1 MNRITENLPTPIK
14 LGLRDLNQNKLPTVV
29 LILLIAAIIAAF
41 LPPAMHQQTMR
52 WHLRS
57 AEIVTA
63 QEYFA
68 QSLEKENNPDLQ
80 AAWTFYAG
88 SEAPDLSELNLQISQ
103 MTTGFISFPDFNAPE
118 MEVNPEVVY
127 ATAATSAVMSADW
140 SDPNLPAKPTFT
152 QGRAP
157 EANNEIALSHELLQ
171 HFPGMDTLAVGDTLT
186 VGTDQFTDSDQHGT
200 YTVVGLY
207 DFPSSDDS
215 QPTLVSYYRSSLL
228 ASETIVEDA
237 LLLDRYFAFGPPLSP
252 ADTQDLAL
260 AISNAPDALPDPV
273 DWGIASLIDNKELRI
288 QVASTIPLDSEF
300 SGTSTPLGIN
310 EFVVELL
317 LVAAGV
323 LALITVISVPLYWQ
337 NSRRRKL
344 QFAQLERNGVGRY
357 GRLASRLVPALVI
370 GLSAGALGLAGAI
383 WRYSRVED
391 YVVPGSELPM
401 LVHATALTITASFI
415 LGLFPPLVASFLAFA
430 AERKS
435 GASLLREV
443 GESSELVHTPRGAL
457 QHPGPVAAIA
467 GIAGITLILVS
478 ALAGDGEVGLDS
490 WHTGASV
497 LGMIVGLCLIVV
509 AIYFGLA
516 ALLPHLSSASSRWP
530 LAARIAAREV
540 AGRLGSSISTIIP
553 VAAIAGLCGAMSVIG
568 RQHYLESR
576 EPTYASAPIEIAAY
590 LLPVVLLVVFFSL
603 LQSTEELRHSK
614 SALSHQGVLA
624 HEVAVIDGYRAV
636 ILTAVASPLGYL
648 VGMFAG
654 SMVLVYRQVE
664 TQDWCCGPGADTTF
678 KVAAL
683 APTLGTLI
691 IVVVPLLLAFPIGWV
706 AGRRNARLV
715 AAT

>member
-1 MNRITENLPTPIK
+1 
-14 LGLRDLNQNKLPTVV
+14 
-29 LILLIAAIIAAF
+29 
-41 LPPAMHQQTMR
+41 
-52 WHLRS
+52 
-57 AEIVTA
+57 
-63 QEYFA
+63 
-68 QSLEKENNPDLQ
+68 
-80 AAWTFYAG
+80 
-88 SEAPDLSELNLQISQ
+88 
-103 MTTGFISFPDFNAPE
+103 
-118 MEVNPEVVY
+118 
-127 ATAATSAVMSADW
+127 
-140 SDPNLPAKPTFT
+140 
-152 QGRAP
+152 
-157 EANNEIALSHELLQ
+157 
-171 HFPGMDTLAVGDTLT
+171 MDTLAVGDTLT

-215 QPTLVSYYRSSLL
+215 QPTLVNYYRSSLL

-237 LLLDRYFAFGPPLSP
+237 LLLDRYFAFGPPLSQ

-273 DWGIASLIDNKELRI
+273 DWGIASLSDNKELRI

-443 GESSELVHTPRGAL
+443 GESAEQNPVPNRQRLSHGQVASIAALVGLAL
-457 QHPGPVAAIA
+457 IVP
-467 GIAGITLILVS
+467 S
-478 ALAGDGEVGLDS
+478 ALWGNGHVSIRNWSDVVPLAGMLIGF
-490 WHTGASV
+490 GA
-497 LGMIVGLCLIVV
+497 IVV
-509 AIYFGLA
+509 AVYCAPA
-516 ALLPHLSSASSRWP
+516 ALLPRVFKAGTRLP
-530 LAARIAAREV
+530 LAARV
-540 AGRLGSSISTIIP
+540 AGREITGKLGSSINAIVP
-553 VAAIAGLCGAMSVIG
+553 VTAIVGIGSAASVIA
-568 RQHYLESR
+568 RQHYLEGRGSVY
-576 EPTYASAPIEIAAY
+576 ESVHLQVAAY
-590 LLPVVLLVVFFSL
+590 LLPVILLIVFFSL
-603 LQSTEELRHSK
+603 LQSPDELRQSK
-614 SALSHQGVLA
+614 SALSHQGVLPS
-624 HEVAVIDGYRAV
+624 EVAVIDGYRAV
-636 ILTAVASPLGYL
+636 ILTAVATVLGYL
-648 VGMFAG
+648 VGTLAG
-654 SMVLVYRQVE
+654 VMVLIFRHVE
-664 TQDWCCGPGADTTF
+664 TQDMCCMPEADTTF
-678 KVAAL
+678 KIAAL
-683 APTLGTLI
+683 APTLATLI
-691 IVVVPLLLAFPIGWV
+691 IVVVPLLLAFPVGWI

-715 AAT
+715 AATATT